1 MKRINITLDEET
13 LEIFKSLKIKNLSKT
28 IRELIKGKIK
38 IKILF
43 DVEMKKSYFCE
54 KQENA

>member
-43 DVEMKKSYFCE
+43 DVEMKKSYFYE
-54 KQENA
+54 KQENI